1 MKKNMMKKNEM
12 EKIIN
17 RIERRQKQYNVLLV
31 IIVLIALLLST
42 ISLGVNFAKEP
53 EKGEIGPIGP
63 SGKDGKN
70 GINGLNGINGIN
82 GTKGDTGSSGSKGE
96 TGSQGPRGKD
106 CPANQKPIITLKDF
120 NGTRISKCTEFTFY
134 INVTITD
141 PDDDNLQID
150 FYFSEENNTGWIHH
164 KTFFGTDNIY
174 GTIIQFHYPYII
186 LYKTLYVQVI
196 AWDGSD
202 LSLRTYD
209 YTIY

>member
-1 MKKNMMKKNEM
+1 MMKKNEM

-31 IIVLIALLLST
+31 IIVLIALLLSA

-53 EKGEIGPIGP
+53 EKGEQGIQGIQGVQGEKGINGYQGPIGLK
-63 SGKDGKN
+63 GEKGD
-70 GINGLNGINGIN
+70 
-82 GTKGDTGSSGSKGE
+82 KGDTGSSGSKGE

-106 CPANQKPIITLKDF
+106 CPPNQKPIIMLKDF
-120 NGTRISKCTEFTFY
+120 NGIRISKCTEFTFY

-141 PDDDNLQID
+141 PDDDSLQID

-164 KTFFGTDNIY
+164 KTFFGTDDIY
-174 GTIIQFHYPYII
+174 GASIQFRYPYII
-186 LYKTLYVQVI
+186 LYKTLYVQVVV
-196 AWDGSD
+196 WDGSD